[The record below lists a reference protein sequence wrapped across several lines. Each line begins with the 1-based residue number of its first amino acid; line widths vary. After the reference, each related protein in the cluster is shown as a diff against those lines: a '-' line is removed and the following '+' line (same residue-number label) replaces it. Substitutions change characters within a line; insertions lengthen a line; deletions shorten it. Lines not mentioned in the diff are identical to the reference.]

1 MQQRESK
8 GSLGSVGHRDLI
20 ANRANII
27 HWLDSRKWRSK
38 VIIIRHLAKNSCCLG
53 QASDGPHGPA
63 RLHRPRLP
71 SSAPSRSIL
80 PITLLPNPLRYDG
93 HKAMMLSFAYQRL
106 ASSTDTQPSS
116 LAVFSS
122 VSCPLSDSVIAQRS
136 PAMQPRL
143 VRDLE
148 VLVTATAIYWLPL
161 TQ

>member
-1 MQQRESK
+1 MAEQSDNNQ
-8 GSLGSVGHRDLI
+8 
-20 ANRANII
+20 AF
-27 HWLDSRKWRSK
+27 
-38 VIIIRHLAKNSCCLG
+38 G
-53 QASDGPHGPA
+53 QKFLLLYSTWDKPA
-63 RLHRPRLP
+63 TARTALRGCTVPRLP

-106 ASSTDTQPSS
+106 ASPTDTQPSS